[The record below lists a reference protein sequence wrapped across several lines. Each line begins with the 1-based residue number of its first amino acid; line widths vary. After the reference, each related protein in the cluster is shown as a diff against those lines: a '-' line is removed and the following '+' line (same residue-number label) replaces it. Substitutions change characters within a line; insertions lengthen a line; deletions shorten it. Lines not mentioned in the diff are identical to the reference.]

1 MEEVNHK
8 RFLYAFR
15 INKMVIFEV
24 EYGAIKENKSWHFST
39 SANKFVRNKRNWD
52 IGGQCQEEVL
62 KGTKAFK
69 FWQKWDKFHL
79 KNLTKEEYQELLED
93 IEELKKQYKYIYK
106 GEDYRLNYIHFE
118 ELKELSMEK

>member
-1 MEEVNHK
+1 MEELNHK

-15 INKMVIFEV
+15 ITKMIMFKV
-24 EYGAIKENKSWHFST
+24 EYGAIKSNKNWYFST
-39 SANKFVRNKRNWD
+39 SASKFVKNKKNWERC
-52 IGGQCQEEVL
+52 GQCQEEVL

-106 GEDYRLNYIHFE
+106 GEDYMLNNINFE